1 MTMATSPSDLPAGRA
16 GGLGELP
23 LGDSPLGGSPL
34 GEFALGQAALGES
47 ALAQRCMDA
56 FEREFW
62 SGHHHRGRLVAEP
75 LRVIRQSLDPGDD
88 AGALLETLL
97 HTLETG
103 WPGRR

>member
-1 MTMATSPSDLPAGRA
+1 MATFPSDRSASRA
-16 GGLGELP
+16 GGLGDLP
-23 LGDSPLGGSPL
+23 LGDSPLG
-34 GEFALGQAALGES
+34 EFALGEA
-47 ALAQRCMDA
+47 ALAQRCMEA

-75 LRVIRQSLDPGDD
+75 LRVIRQSLDPSDD

-97 HTLETG
+97 HTLEAG